1 MKKILVCA
9 LALLLVAFDCEDEI
23 EFQDNQRLLLKARL
37 VNSDGNLFQNT
48 PVEVFASREY
58 GYQLEGQ
65 LNYNFGEL
73 IGSGS
78 SDNNGDVAITALKPL
93 NASNIYTLFNFEGS
107 QAFQTEYA
115 PLIINFINREK
126 TDNNTYDLGEVVI
139 DKALE
144 FELMASRTMNL
155 TDTLRYSWQYN
166 RGVKIIGN
174 NPVSDYYF
182 IDDGRDSGF
191 NELLPTEFTKEN
203 TFKVIESDTILIDYQ
218 LINNGI
224 TASEQLQIIVNEQ
237 SGSFEFEF

>member
-1 MKKILVCA
+1 M
-9 LALLLVAFDCEDEI
+9 
-23 EFQDNQRLLLKARL
+23 
-37 VNSDGNLFQNT
+37 
-48 PVEVFASREY
+48 
-58 GYQLEGQ
+58 
-65 LNYNFGEL
+65 
-73 IGSGS
+73 
-78 SDNNGDVAITALKPL
+78 
-93 NASNIYTLFNFEGS
+93 
-107 QAFQTEYA
+107 
-115 PLIINFINREK
+115 
-126 TDNNTYDLGEVVI
+126 GEVVI

-144 FELMASRTMNL
+144 FELKASRTMNL

-182 IDDGRDSGF
+182 IDDGRDNGF